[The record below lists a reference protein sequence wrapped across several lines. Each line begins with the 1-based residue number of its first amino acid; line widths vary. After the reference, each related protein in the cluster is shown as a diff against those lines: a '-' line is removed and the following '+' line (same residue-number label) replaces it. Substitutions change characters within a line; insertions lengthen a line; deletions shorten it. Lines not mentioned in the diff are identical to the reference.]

1 MRPIGLLAVA
11 VAIVC
16 LLPVTVGAQEPGGGR
31 VFDVDRNPAP
41 HLRPATPE
49 VAEAQPDSGKSR
61 FDEPS
66 ESAPLFPP
74 PGIFAGTGDFG
85 AAVTNPAVTVSEYL
99 GTARQMFSGMPVW
112 GAAYFESNRI
122 VWFTTSSADD
132 TDEDGSQL
140 MAWEGGVPAFECIL
154 TTGGVP
160 IRVDGLAADPATGT
174 LFMAHQFGDTVGPA
188 GIYAGVTCTDIALLV
203 DLPGSEISGIAYDP
217 VSTTLY
223 GVDDA
228 SAQLVSIDTTT
239 GVLTPIAAYP
249 GGVTD
254 IDGLAYGEGRLYL
267 VPDDP
272 TSGGILVYDLGTASY
287 LDPLPAPWMNPD
299 TFSGAAFVPGSIW
312 GDGFESGDLSAWSSS
327 DP

>member
-1 MRPIGLLAVA
+1 L
-11 VAIVC
+11 
-16 LLPVTVGAQEPGGGR
+16 
-31 VFDVDRNPAP
+31 
-41 HLRPATPE
+41 
-49 VAEAQPDSGKSR
+49 
-61 FDEPS
+61 
-66 ESAPLFPP
+66 
-74 PGIFAGTGDFG
+74 
-85 AAVTNPAVTVSEYL
+85 
-99 GTARQMFSGMPVW
+99 
-112 GAAYFESNRI
+112 
-122 VWFTTSSADD
+122 
-132 TDEDGSQL
+132 
-140 MAWEGGVPAFECIL
+140 
-154 TTGGVP
+154 
-160 IRVDGLAADPATGT
+160 
-174 LFMAHQFGDTVGPA
+174 
-188 GIYAGVTCTDIALLV
+188 TCTDIALLV

-254 IDGLAYGEGRLYL
+254 IDGLAYGEGRFYL

-312 GDGFESGDLSAWSSS
+312 GDGFESGDVSAWSTSK
-327 DP
+327 P